1 MTNGELLV
9 GEAYLELKELLRL
22 AASGASPQR
31 LTATRYTAC
40 REALMRSEVGD
51 VMPGFLRQ
59 CLTLYR
65 FHDFIHL
72 YTPEQSERLALIE
85 TALRGC
91 ESKLGLRRSYDVF
104 GDLDSGPLDF

>member
-22 AASGASPQR
+22 AATGASPQR

-40 REALMRSEVGD
+40 REALIRSEIGD

-59 CLTLYR
+59 CLTLDR

-72 YTPEQSERLALIE
+72 YTPDVGERLALVE

-91 ESKLGLRRSYDVF
+91 EAKLGLRRSYDVF
-104 GDLDSGPLDF
+104 GDLNAGAADF